1 MQRSGFVQKKCP
13 KCGGNVYLDKD
24 EYGWFE
30 QCLQCSFTSMLG
42 KIVDVRETV
51 KNDKSSRREKVLAGL
66 PE

>member
-24 EYGWFE
+24 EYGWYE

-42 KIVDVRETV
+42 KIVDVQETV
-51 KNDKSSRREKVLAGL
+51 KSGKGSRREKQQAGL
-66 PE
+66 TK

>member
-66 PE
+66 AE